1 VEDRYNDTTSATM
14 PRRVKLREQLIR
26 DAKAVAREHI
36 ATHGVDGLTLTGVA
50 RRLGVSPPA
59 LYRYFDGRQGLIR
72 AVYDDLTADLA
83 DTIEAA
89 VQRQDRDD
97 VAAQMHAATR
107 AVLTWTLA
115 NAAGFSLLMGAHYPA
130 IAEAEAGMPTVI
142 LQSLGDLFGEFFVRF
157 AQSGQLRYPADDE
170 IPPALIPQLKI
181 YRESVKPGLPL
192 GVAYMMIYC
201 WRQIYGILCM
211 ATHRHLAFAFD
222 DPEPLYEAMIV
233 DLLAHLGVKPSAN
246 LR

>member
-1 VEDRYNDTTSATM
+1 M
-14 PRRVKLREQLIR
+14 
-26 DAKAVAREHI
+26 AREHI
-36 ATHGVDGLTLTGVA
+36 AAQGVDGLTLAGVA

-72 AVYDDLTADLA
+72 AVYDDLTADLVN
-83 DTIEAA
+83 TIELA
-89 VQRQDRDD
+89 VQRQDPDD
-97 VAAQMHAATR
+97 VAAQIHAATR
-107 AVLTWTLA
+107 AVLTWTLD

-130 IAEAEAGMPTVI
+130 IAEAEDGIPRVI
-142 LQSLGDLFGEFFVRF
+142 SESLGDLFGEFFVHF
-157 AQSGQLRYPADDE
+157 ARSGQLNYPEDDE

-181 YRESVKPGLPL
+181 YRESVKPGVPL

-211 ATHRHLAFAFD
+211 ATHKHLSFAFD
-222 DPEPLYEAMIV
+222 DPQPLYETMIV
-233 DLLAHLGVKPSAN
+233 DLLSHLGVKPSAN